1 MVKFYFLFITSLLAT
16 NFSFAQNDST
26 KPQKKKS
33 LFYRATQGIRVEE
46 NLDDTT
52 IRMEKNE
59 VPYLKFKN
67 YAINSI
73 TIFRLDF
80 NQDIND
86 TLQRKKNFLTRVGNA
101 LHKNTKEQIIRS
113 NLFFSEKDK
122 INPYLIADNARYL
135 RTLVFLQD
143 AKIEMVENKKI
154 ANSVDVYVYTKD
166 VFSIGISGGYGD
178 AQNFNIELKEENVV
192 GTAARLKFNN
202 LYDGKRNPNAA
213 YAAEFIKRNIAK
225 SFADLTLGFRNYNTS
240 FSTGKPEE
248 THIFTKIEKQLISPY
263 MPFTGSLEASYHK
276 ANNLYG
282 LTDSAFNYDVRY
294 KYLDIDGF
302 AGFNL
307 GTHKFIRTNRPIR
320 LHKFIAVRAFHHN
333 FKYIPINATKIYS
346 YAYANISG
354 VLASLNLLK
363 QEFYKTKYIYGFGR
377 QEDLPEGFNASLIAG
392 WTNKENVQ
400 RPYYGLD
407 FGRNYLSSKLNY
419 YNFSFKLGGFINNT
433 NFEDVDVLFHAEN
446 FTKLKPL
453 SKKWSIRGHTIFGIT
468 QQINPRLNA
477 PLFLTSTFGLEEFLN
492 GTIAAKTRI
501 TLKKEMV
508 FYNTWKWIGFKFA
521 PFIFGSGSYL
531 VQRNTSFNKGDL
543 FSSLGLGIRSRNEGL
558 IFGTMELRGYYF
570 PRTMGDMQQF
580 KIEFK
585 QNLQYTYN
593 SQYIKRPDFVSAN

>member
-1 MVKFYFLFITSLLAT
+1 MSKIYLFLISCLLVS

-33 LFYRATQGIRVEE
+33 LFNRATQGIRVDE

-52 IRMEKNE
+52 IKMVKNE

-67 YAINSI
+67 YTINSI

-86 TLQRKKNFLTRVGNA
+86 TLQRKKNFLTRLGNA
-101 LHKNTKEQIIRS
+101 LHKNTQEKIIRS
-113 NLFFSEKDK
+113 NLFFSENDK

-143 AKIEMVENKKI
+143 AKIEMVENKKNG
-154 ANSVDVYVYTKD
+154 NSVDVYVYTKD

-192 GTAARLKFNN
+192 GTAARLKLNN

-213 YAAEFIKRNIAK
+213 YAAEFIKRNIGK

-248 THIFTKIEKQLISPY
+248 TYIFTKIEKQLLSPY

-276 ANNLYG
+276 TNNYYG
-282 LTDSAFNYDVRY
+282 LNDSVYNYDVKY

-302 AGFNL
+302 VGFNL

-333 FKYIPINATKIYS
+333 FKYIPTAFTNNYHF
-346 YAYANISG
+346 AYANITG

-363 QEFYKTKYIYGFGR
+363 QVFYKTKYIYGFGR
-377 QEDLPEGFNASLIAG
+377 NEDLPEGFSASLIAG

-407 FGRNYLSSKLNY
+407 FARNYLSPKFNY
-419 YNFSFKLGGFINNT
+419 YNFTFKLGGFVNNT
-433 NFEDVDVLFHAEN
+433 SFEDVDMLFNIES
-446 FTKLKPL
+446 FTALKPL
-453 SKKWSIRGHTIFGIT
+453 NKKWSIRGYTIFGIS
-468 QQINPRLNA
+468 QQINPALSQ
-477 PLFLTSTFGLEEFLN
+477 PLFLTSTYGLEEFLN
-492 GTIAAKTRI
+492 GTIAAQTRI
-501 TLKKEMV
+501 TLKKEAV

-521 PFIFGSGSYL
+521 PFVFGSGSYV
-531 VQRNTSFNKGDL
+531 VQRKTAFEKGDL
-543 FSSLGLGIRSRNEGL
+543 FSSIGLGIRSRNEGL

-570 PRTMGDMQQF
+570 PRTIADMQQF

-593 SQYIKRPDFVSAN
+593 SQYIKRPDFVSLN